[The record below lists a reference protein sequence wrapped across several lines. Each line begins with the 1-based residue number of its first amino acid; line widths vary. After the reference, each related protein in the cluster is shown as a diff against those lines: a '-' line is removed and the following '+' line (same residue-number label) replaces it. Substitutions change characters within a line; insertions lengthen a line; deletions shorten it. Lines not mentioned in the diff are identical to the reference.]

1 MCYNAIGM
9 SAGGLEE
16 AASLGTPGGCA
27 VRSGRTGCMIMR
39 ELELTAEKMVAEGR
53 ALARPDGF
61 VVFVEGALPGER
73 VRARITQRKKS
84 FAFAQALEV
93 LEPSPDRQAPPCP
106 VFGQCG
112 GCAFQHM
119 AYPAQ
124 LRAKHQILLEALY
137 GLPGVPGIVA
147 EPLGM
152 AEPFHFRNK
161 MGFAFGTAEGRPV
174 LGLHRRGDWRTVVP
188 AGTCLLQSPESRE
201 ILARVLAFVQE
212 HGLPVYDEEK
222 QQGLVRHLVVR
233 EGKLTGERMV
243 HLHAAERH
251 AAFDRLPA
259 VLGDLAT
266 TVLAS
271 FHTLVPEAAPPGS
284 TAVLSGPGL
293 IRERLNGFLFEIGP
307 ATFFQTNTRQGERL
321 FGLVRDWATGCR
333 PARAVDLYA
342 GTGPIAIHLASAA
355 SQVLGIE
362 SHAPSVDAACRNV
375 ELNGLTNV
383 RMACAEAERV
393 GDTLR
398 GERADLVVVDPPRPG
413 LHPKA
418 MAALLSA
425 APPHLIYVSCNP
437 ATLARDLQKLIEA
450 GYTLEAVQSLDMFPH
465 TFHIEAV
472 ARLKKTR

>member
-1 MCYNAIGM
+1 MH
-9 SAGGLEE
+9 
-16 AASLGTPGGCA
+16 
-27 VRSGRTGCMIMR
+27 

-53 ALARPDGF
+53 ALSRPDGF

-84 FAFAQALEV
+84 FAFAQV
-93 LEPSPDRQAPPCP
+93 LEILDPSPDRQAPPCP

-124 LRAKHQILLEALY
+124 LRAKHQILIEALH
-137 GLPGVPGIVA
+137 GLPGVPDIVA
-147 EPLGM
+147 EPWGM
-152 AEPFHFRNK
+152 DEPVHFRNK
-161 MGFAFGTAEGRPV
+161 MGFAFGAAGGRAV
-174 LGLHRRGDWRTVVP
+174 LGLHRRGDWRSVVP

-201 ILARVLAFVQE
+201 ILARVLAFVQDE
-212 HGLPVYDEEK
+212 PLPVYDEEK
-222 QQGLVRHLVVR
+222 QEGLVRHLVVR
-233 EGKLTGERMV
+233 EGKHTGERMV
-243 HLHAAERH
+243 HLHAAQRH
-251 AAFDRLPA
+251 AAIERLPA

-271 FHTLVPEAAPPGS
+271 YHTQVPESAPPGS
-284 TAVLSGPGL
+284 TTVLSGLGL
-293 IRERLNGFLFEIGP
+293 IHERLNGFYFEIGP
-307 ATFFQTNTRQGERL
+307 ATFFQTNTAQGERL
-321 FGLVRDWATGCR
+321 FGLVRDWAAACR

-342 GTGPIAIHLASAA
+342 GTGPIAVHLAAAA

-362 SHAPSVDAACRNV
+362 SHAPSVDAARRNV
-375 ELNGLTNV
+375 ELNALSNV
-383 RMACAEAERV
+383 RMVCAEAERV

-398 GERADLVVVDPPRPG
+398 EERADLVVVDPPRPG

-425 APPHLIYVSCNP
+425 APPNLIYVSCNP
-437 ATLARDLQKLIEA
+437 ATLARDLAKLVET
-450 GYTLEAVQSLDMFPH
+450 GYALEAVQPLDMFPH

-472 ARLKKTR
+472 TRLKKTR